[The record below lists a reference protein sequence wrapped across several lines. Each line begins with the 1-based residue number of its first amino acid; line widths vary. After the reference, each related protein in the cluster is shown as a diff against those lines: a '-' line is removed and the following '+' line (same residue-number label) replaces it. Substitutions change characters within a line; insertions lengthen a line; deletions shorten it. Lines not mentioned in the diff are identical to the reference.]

1 MSNNS
6 IKLKILY
13 VENDKEFASNTKL
26 ILELENFEVQIAA
39 NGLEGLHRYKEWK
52 PDILLVDLDMPVM
65 DGLEFTQRVREKD
78 TQTHII
84 IYTSHGE
91 PEKEIKVLD
100 AGADEFVSKSRSPEV
115 LVAHFNRLREKIVKC
130 MNKPKLYYLSTH
142 TIFNSITRI
151 VTTDGEQ
158 QQLKNTESRLLQLLG
173 AKINELVER
182 EFILKGVWGNSSLG
196 KDSEI
201 KKYISLLRKYLKNDP
216 TLTIECHDSNYILIC
231 KEQE

>member
-1 MSNNS
+1 MNQNLP
-6 IKLKILY
+6 KLKILY
-13 VENDKEFASNTKL
+13 VENDVFGAGATKL
-26 ILELENFEVQIAA
+26 ILEHENFEVNIAE
-39 NGLEGLHRYKEWK
+39 NGLEGWHRYKEWK
-52 PDILLVDLDMPVM
+52 PDILLIDLGMPVM
-65 DGLEFTQRVREKD
+65 DGLELTRLVREKD

-130 MNKPKLYYLSTH
+130 VNKPKVYYLSTH
-142 TIFNSITRI
+142 TIFNSITRV
-151 VTTDGEQ
+151 VTTDDDQ
-158 QQLKNTESRLLQLLG
+158 QQLKNTESRLLQLLA

-182 EFILKGVWGNSSLG
+182 EFILKGVWGNSSPG

-201 KKYISLLRKYLKNDP
+201 KKYVSLLRKYLKNDP
-216 TLTIECHDSNYILIC
+216 TLSIECRYGNYILIC
-231 KEQE
+231 NE